1 MNAEARMLPAVERTA
16 VDKQDVVLITGCSGL
31 IGSRLARALSRDFR
45 IVGFD
50 LDSPPKALP
59 LTEWISCDLTKDAD
73 VARACRQLRQNH
85 GQRLA
90 SVLHL
95 AAYYDFSGEPSPLYD
110 ELTVRGTG
118 RLLKELQALEVEQFI
133 FSSSLLVMKP
143 AENGERLTENSPTEA
158 PWDYPRSK
166 LQAEL
171 VIANERGNVPV
182 VILRI
187 AGVYDEDGHSIPIGQ
202 QISRIY
208 EKQFESYFFPG
219 DKTRGQSFVHL
230 DDLCACIRQS
240 IERRDELG
248 QYEMFLIGEED
259 VMSYDELQEEIGRQL
274 HGQAWPT
281 IRIPKAV
288 AKVGAWVQDKM
299 AGSDEGRPFIKPWMI
314 DMADQHYPVSGALAR
329 DKLAWQPKH
338 SLRTT
343 LPEMIRRLRDDPRGW
358 YAANKLPLPA
368 SIEEP
373 KAPEEAANMGVEE

>member
-1 MNAEARMLPAVERTA
+1 VEQTA
-16 VDKQDVVLITGCSGL
+16 VDKQDVVVITGCSGL
-31 IGSRLARALSRDFR
+31 IGARLAHVLSRDYR

-50 LDSPPKALP
+50 LEPPPAGLP
-59 LTEWISCDLTKDAD
+59 LAEFISCDLTKDAD

-90 SVLHL
+90 SVVHL

-110 ELTVRGTG
+110 ELTVKGTR
-118 RLLKELQALEVEQFI
+118 RLLKELQAFEVEQFM

-143 AENGERLTENSPTEA
+143 AENVELLTEDSPTEA
-158 PWDYPRSK
+158 QWDYPRSK

-187 AGVYDEDGHSIPIGQ
+187 AGVYDEDCHSIPIGQ
-202 QISRIY
+202 QISRIH
-208 EKQFESYFFPG
+208 EKQLESYFFPG

-230 DDLCACIRQS
+230 DDLCACIRQT
-240 IERRDELG
+240 IDRREQLD

-281 IRIPKAV
+281 IRIPKTL
-288 AKVGAWVQDKM
+288 AKAGAWVQDKI
-299 AGSDEGRPFIKPWMI
+299 AGSDEERPFIKPWMI

-329 DKLAWQPKH
+329 EALGWQPKH

-343 LPEMIRRLRDDPRGW
+343 LPEMIRRLRDDPRRW
-358 YAANKLPLPA
+358 YAANKLPLPD
-368 SIEEP
+368 SLEE
-373 KAPEEAANMGVEE
+373 KEKLGVEE